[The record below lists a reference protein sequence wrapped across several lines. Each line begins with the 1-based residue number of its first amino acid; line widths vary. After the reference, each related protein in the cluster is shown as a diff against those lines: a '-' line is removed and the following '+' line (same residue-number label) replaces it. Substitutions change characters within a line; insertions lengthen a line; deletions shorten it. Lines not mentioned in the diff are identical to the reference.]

1 MNVVKKCEHEWD
13 KKRRGWGNEEEWSE
27 EGNMKKGE
35 WVSERISRV
44 VKARR
49 KSKMEDRS

>member
-27 EGNMKKGE
+27 EGNMKKRRTGE
-35 WVSERISRV
+35 RANKPSSEGE
-44 VKARR
+44 K
-49 KSKMEDRS
+49 EE